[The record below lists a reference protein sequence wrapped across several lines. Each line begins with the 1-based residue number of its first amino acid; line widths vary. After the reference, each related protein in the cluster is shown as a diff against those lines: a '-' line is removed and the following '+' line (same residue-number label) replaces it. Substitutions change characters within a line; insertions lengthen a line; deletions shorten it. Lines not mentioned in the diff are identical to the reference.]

1 MSDGE
6 FWIIMIFIG
15 FCYFLPYILLFF
27 PLDSGAK
34 FHEEEESEGTM
45 GWLFGNSK
53 PTTPTADVFC
63 PYSCCYQAIYI
74 KYNELPAKVVCPHS
88 HCARDFLLFQNV
100 SHTGISKVDSAT
112 DIQYDVYK
120 TKQRY
125 MAKLNH
131 LGEDMTVN
139 WGSNG
144 EEARRL
150 IFDLITIEMDS
161 SDIDANY
168 AALTFSSIDRKKKI
182 IEKLTKL
189 GNPAIIP
196 ALSFLLKDR
205 LNCSR
210 ALKAI
215 GKIGGDEAVRILT
228 KLVNL
233 PSEEWVEHGIYN
245 SSERLCLEMEDYG
258 PSYYPYEM
266 KEEALNIMS
275 RMKSPIVIDPL
286 IKNTILEYDSYKQDN
301 YLDGLRNF
309 KSEANTKFSEYL
321 LDRQKLESQ
330 IFQKSLTEE
339 EYCMVESYLLKA
351 IGDTG
356 GSDNPIIRSLTIKN
370 IISNYTIDYDDVKIV
385 SDFKTEEELMKALE
399 QEEYVLQNYRKS
411 DWSSHIY
418 HYYPKNKH
426 SDEEIKT
433 IVRTSIV
440 KALGMLWYS
449 KASNSIVKLM
459 QNIKSQKIAS
469 KYDLMLIRECAKTLG
484 SFNIKKTLKPIK
496 EIKEF
501 CEKDHDEFSLRYQ
514 ALKEINKTLALLGER
529 DSVIDIVRQ
538 FKSDEEDSELKE
550 LIERIDADI
559 LGEVFESLEL
569 YDDAEKLYTKNGM
582 LEKSAEMRKKKAKM
596 TGSKTV
602 VHGDYVDDRDT
613 IVKDSVINRSN
624 IGSGD
629 KFAKLERLAQ
639 MKKEGLIDNDE
650 FKQMKKE
657 IMKN

>member
-1 MSDGE
+1 
-6 FWIIMIFIG
+6 
-15 FCYFLPYILLFF
+15 
-27 PLDSGAK
+27 
-34 FHEEEESEGTM
+34 M

-53 PTTPTADVFC
+53 PTAPTADVFC
-63 PYSCCYQAIYI
+63 PYNCCYQVIYI
-74 KYNELPAKVVCPHS
+74 KYNELPAKVVCPHP

-131 LGEDMTVN
+131 LSEDMTVN

-150 IFDLITIEMDS
+150 IFDLITIEMDA

-168 AALTFSSIDRKKKI
+168 TALTFSSIDRKEKVI
-182 IEKLTKL
+182 DKLTKI
-189 GNPAIIP
+189 GNPAIVP

-266 KEEALNIMS
+266 KKEALNIMS

-286 IKNTILEYDSYKQDN
+286 IKNTILEYDSYKQDD
-301 YLDGLRNF
+301 YLDDLRNF

-370 IISNYTIDYDDVKIV
+370 IISNYAIDYDDVKIV
-385 SDFKTEEELMKALE
+385 KTFKTEDELIKALE
-399 QEEYVLQNYRKS
+399 QDEYVMQYYVNS

-418 HYYPKNKH
+418 HHFPKEKH
-426 SDEEIKT
+426 SEEEIKT
-433 IVRTSIV
+433 IIRASLVE
-440 KALGMLWYS
+440 ALGLLWHRKS
-449 KASNSIVKLM
+449 SNSIIKLI
-459 QNIKSQKIAS
+459 QNIISQETAS

-484 SFNIKKTLKPIK
+484 TFKIKKTLKPLK
-496 EIKEF
+496 DIKEF
-501 CEKDHDEFSLRYQ
+501 CEKDHDEFSLRYE

-529 DSVIDIVRQ
+529 DSVMNIVRE
-538 FKSDEEDSELKE
+538 FKSDEKDSKVKGIIED
-550 LIERIDADI
+550 IDAEI
-559 LGEVFESLEL
+559 LGDVFESLEL

-582 LEKSAEMRKKKAKM
+582 LEKSAEIRKKKAKM
-596 TGSKTV
+596 SAGSKTV

-624 IGSGD
+624 IGSED
-629 KFAKLERLAQ
+629 KFTKLERLAE
-639 MKKEGLIDNDE
+639 MKREGLIDDDE